1 MKTRNNSVAYP
12 TDQGRNRYG
21 ERGTRIS
28 RMRLHS
34 FRLQKACVAG
44 LLACAA
50 LSSVCSQSSEYL
62 QYECN
67 PSSRECSRRMFDIRG
82 AHVRVHTHRHT
93 THTRKRAYAHTTNAP
108 RAHIAISLMRCA
120 HVSVYYMINYTH
132 TMHDTSNLS
141 DGVFFCV
148 CVS

>member
-93 THTRKRAYAHTTNAP
+93 THTRKRAYAHNKCTT
-108 RAHIAISLMRCA
+108 R
-120 HVSVYYMINYTH
+120 TH
-132 TMHDTSNLS
+132 CNLS
-141 DGVFFCV
+141 DAVCACV
-148 CVS
+148 CVLHDKLHTHNARHQQSL